1 MGAVNIAEETN
12 GLCINDGSSIFC
24 IKSNNM
30 KNTKKQLTEYFGES
44 NCKDMDNGSY
54 YRCYSSNF
62 SCKIYSDGKL
72 NCHDYSN
79 DEYCSAYTNGR
90 LNCYTVSKS

>member
-1 MGAVNIAEETN
+1 MIVHVDTIETSDN
-12 GLCINDGSSIFC
+12 NTTRTTTFFTSLTDGTHGVI
-24 IKSNNM
+24 
-30 KNTKKQLTEYFGES
+30 
-44 NCKDMDNGSY
+44 DNGSY
-54 YRCYSSNF
+54 YRCHSSNF